1 MKKRKRQ
8 KNNRVLRKISHILLI
23 AALFHYVPAFLRQS
37 GMPYTETVY
46 RWIVTYIY
54 NGVPGIVLRPLCQWF
69 WSLEWYPFIYFLTG
83 APSVLLFIAV
93 RFQILLK
100 GRIYETKKRKRPYRS
115 FRSGGGYSG
124 DITPLFWKIKE
135 RLRSCFLRCDRDM
148 VQEAEQM
155 ALCRIIS
162 GNREF
167 CEDMAKVR
175 LWHITEQMQILYDGK
190 TRQMTVIMPQEQR
203 RVLEKGQAMETG
215 GIYIAYM

>member
-46 RWIVTYIY
+46 GWIVTYIY

-100 GRIYETKKRKRPYRS
+100 GRIYETKKAEKTLSLVQERGRIQRRYHTAFAGRS
-115 FRSGGGYSG
+115 KSVCGPVSCGATEIWCRRRNRWRCAGSSPETGNSVRIWRRSDCGISQN
-124 DITPLFWKIKE
+124 
-135 RLRSCFLRCDRDM
+135 RCRSCMTGKPDR
-148 VQEAEQM
+148 
-155 ALCRIIS
+155 
-162 GNREF
+162 
-167 CEDMAKVR
+167 
-175 LWHITEQMQILYDGK
+175 
-190 TRQMTVIMPQEQR
+190 
-203 RVLEKGQAMETG
+203 
-215 GIYIAYM
+215 